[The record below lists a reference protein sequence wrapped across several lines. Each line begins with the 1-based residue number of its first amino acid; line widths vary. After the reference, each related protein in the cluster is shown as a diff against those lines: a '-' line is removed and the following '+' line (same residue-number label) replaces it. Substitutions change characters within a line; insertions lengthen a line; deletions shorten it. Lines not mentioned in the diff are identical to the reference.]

1 MTDKAYILPG
11 GDDFSRYGGATSQL
25 PKLEL
30 TELDAQPSFNQNYA
44 PSHPADSCQ
53 NSTEVTRPWYDPR
66 GWTLRIKL
74 IAGGVTVAII
84 ILIVGAV
91 EGTKKRNRY
100 PDYKRLEYKLVEDY
114 SGKSFFDKFDYFSE
128 KDPTFGFVQ

>member
-1 MTDKAYILPG
+1 M
-11 GDDFSRYGGATSQL
+11 
-25 PKLEL
+25 
-30 TELDAQPSFNQNYA
+30 
-44 PSHPADSCQ
+44 
-53 NSTEVTRPWYDPR
+53 
-66 GWTLRIKL
+66 